1 MKFIFILRGHI
12 RNSFDDKKLLDFL
25 LKIDHLYELDI
36 YIHTW
41 NIVSNGISHRHI
53 QENTNEVTPKL
64 IYNYFTDS
72 LKKNIKHIII
82 DDDTK
87 IQLIGSTDGKV
98 IGAPKIGWKNMWYGQ
113 YTIINYIKQN
123 IKTYNNEIIINM
135 RFDLLGNYYSGEESK
150 YISKLNEL
158 YLENMSINE
167 EINIPELRKTVSN
180 INIFIQEINK
190 NMKNLNKNIE
200 ILNNNKSINFDEL
213 SELKSTIEIKND
225 ILQNLSNQLISL
237 EPISEKI
244 NNEEKFLTNK
254 NPLGS
259 SLTSIIFLDESNFIG
274 IDNFYIG
281 NLNLM
286 LKMTKRFH
294 ESLDD
299 IVNKYSNIK
308 HQEALVYYENC
319 FI

>member
-1 MKFIFILRGHI
+1 
-12 RNSFDDKKLLDFL
+12 
-25 LKIDHLYELDI
+25 
-36 YIHTW
+36 
-41 NIVSNGISHRHI
+41 
-53 QENTNEVTPKL
+53 
-64 IYNYFTDS
+64 
-72 LKKNIKHIII
+72 
-82 DDDTK
+82 
-87 IQLIGSTDGKV
+87 
-98 IGAPKIGWKNMWYGQ
+98 
-113 YTIINYIKQN
+113 
-123 IKTYNNEIIINM
+123 M

>member
-25 LKIDHLYELDI
+25 LKIDRLYELDI

-41 NIVSNGISHRHI
+41 NTVSNNISHRHI
-53 QENTNEVTPKL
+53 DVNTNEVTPKL

-72 LKKNIKHIII
+72 LKSNIKHIII

-167 EINIPELRKTVSN
+167 EINIPELRKTVLN
-180 INIFIQEINK
+180 INIFIHEINE

-244 NNEEKFLTNK
+244 NNEDKFLTNK
-254 NPLGS
+254 NPLGA

-294 ESLDD
+294 ESLDE